1 MRRLLYL
8 LAIGCWLLIAGC
20 ARMGSPDGGWYDD
33 TPPYVV
39 SSTPEDGATFVET
52 RRIVINFNEYIKL
65 QDAQSKVIISPP
77 QLEIPEIKEG
87 GKRIIVELKDS
98 LKQNTT
104 YTIDF
109 GDAISDNTEG
119 NPMGNYAFTFSTG
132 SRIDT
137 LQVSGYVLSAENL
150 EPVKDVLVGLY
161 DDLSDT
167 VFTSKPM
174 TRISRTDSRGHFCI
188 KGVAPGTYR
197 AYALQDAD
205 ENFSY
210 SQKSEMLAFSHSQYE
225 PSWKPDVRQDTVWRD
240 SLHIANIL
248 RTPYTHFLPDDVT
261 LLAFTPV
268 QDSRYL
274 LKTERKEPNRLDF
287 YFTYG
292 DSLPPRL
299 RGLNFDADSAFV
311 VEASS
316 KNDTVFYWLRDTTLV
331 NQDTL
336 LVEAQYMM
344 TDTTDL
350 LISKTDTLEFL
361 PKVPYEKRLKAKQ
374 KEVEDWLKAQEKKKK
389 KGETYDSIMPRE
401 FLKLK
406 MSPTGSIIPGGSV
419 AFEAETPLG
428 RVDTAGIHLYV
439 KVDSTFQQMDYTFS
453 WTPKDVRR
461 FVLKADWKLN
471 TEYSIELDSASV
483 TDIYGLETYSS
494 QQTLKVRNEEE
505 FCTLTVNLSG
515 VKDTGVVVQLLSSSD
530 AVVGQVRAR
539 QGKAVFRYLNPG
551 KFFLRAFVDANGN
564 NVWDTGD
571 YYADRQPEAVYY
583 YHEEMECKAKWSHTC
598 DWNLTALPLYRQKP
612 AAVVKQKPEKERKLR
627 NRNLDRAKQL
637 GKIYVQKKTGVSL

>member
-161 DDLSDT
+161 DDPSDT

-197 AYALQDAD
+197 AYIG
-205 ENFSY
+205 
-210 SQKSEMLAFSHSQYE
+210 
-225 PSWKPDVRQDTVWRD
+225 T
-240 SLHIANIL
+240 
-248 RTPYTHFLPDDVT
+248 
-261 LLAFTPV
+261 
-268 QDSRYL
+268 
-274 LKTERKEPNRLDF
+274 
-287 YFTYG
+287 
-292 DSLPPRL
+292 
-299 RGLNFDADSAFV
+299 
-311 VEASS
+311 SS
-316 KNDTVFYWLRDTTLV
+316 NTNSSF
-331 NQDTL
+331 
-336 LVEAQYMM
+336 
-344 TDTTDL
+344 
-350 LISKTDTLEFL
+350 
-361 PKVPYEKRLKAKQ
+361 
-374 KEVEDWLKAQEKKKK
+374 
-389 KGETYDSIMPRE
+389 
-401 FLKLK
+401 
-406 MSPTGSIIPGGSV
+406 
-419 AFEAETPLG
+419 
-428 RVDTAGIHLYV
+428 
-439 KVDSTFQQMDYTFS
+439 
-453 WTPKDVRR
+453 
-461 FVLKADWKLN
+461 KLN
-471 TEYSIELDSASV
+471 
-483 TDIYGLETYSS
+483 
-494 QQTLKVRNEEE
+494 
-505 FCTLTVNLSG
+505 
-515 VKDTGVVVQLLSSSD
+515 LL
-530 AVVGQVRAR
+530 
-539 QGKAVFRYLNPG
+539 
-551 KFFLRAFVDANGN
+551 
-564 NVWDTGD
+564 
-571 YYADRQPEAVYY
+571 
-583 YHEEMECKAKWSHTC
+583 
-598 DWNLTALPLYRQKP
+598 
-612 AAVVKQKPEKERKLR
+612 
-627 NRNLDRAKQL
+627 
-637 GKIYVQKKTGVSL
+637 